1 MDDMFVHCLP
11 TPSDYGGSL
20 LDQFIDSVGV
30 GWPQR
35 TDRKSMAYIERAQLL
50 QEVES
55 AHPLLACSLCVGL
68 PAHFS
73 QCCRNHLDANEL
85 TGR

>member
-1 MDDMFVHCLP
+1 MFVHCLP
-11 TPSDYGGSL
+11 MPSDYGGSL
-20 LDQFIDSVGV
+20 PDQFIDSVGV
-30 GWPQR
+30 AWPQQ
-35 TDRKSMAYIERAQLL
+35 TESLAYIERAQLL

-85 TGR
+85 TER